1 MTFKEYIAQ
10 QKKLYENEKKIR
22 NSAFIL
28 ATILFAVDVLMK

>member
-10 QKKLYENEKKIR
+10 QKKLYENEKQVR

-28 ATILFAVDVLMK
+28 AAILFAVDVLVK